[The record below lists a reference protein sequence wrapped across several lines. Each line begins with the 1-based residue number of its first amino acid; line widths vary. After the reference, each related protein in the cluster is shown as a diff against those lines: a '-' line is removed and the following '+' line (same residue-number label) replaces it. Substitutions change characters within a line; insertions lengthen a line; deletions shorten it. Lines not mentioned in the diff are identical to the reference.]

1 MEFTI
6 STEELSKGLYR
17 AQGIV
22 EKKSGMPILSNVLF
36 VATPDQKI
44 TISATDLEISMI
56 GEYKAE
62 VKTEGRVTVSAKH
75 LYEIVRYMPK
85 GQLKIKKLDNNWAE
99 VRSGSI
105 EYKIMGMPA
114 EDFQNIPEVNLS
126 ELAEIDCS
134 SLKKLISKTIYSI
147 SNDETRYV
155 LNGAYLESVG
165 DSALRMVATDGHR
178 LAMMDVDTKD
188 KILQKIFTK
197 GIIIPKKGLIE
208 MQRLLESDQVKCK
221 IGIDKNSLIFH
232 MDSLTIVMRL
242 LEGTFPEYN
251 HVIPKDL
258 KTKIVLDRKSFFES
272 LRRVSIL
279 AQDRTDRTLSIK
291 LNLNKGKMQ
300 VTTNN
305 PDLGE
310 AREDIS
316 IDYNGKEFSVG
327 FNARYLMDALSSI
340 ETEKVD
346 FSIEDD
352 LSPGMLKPFDDKTY
366 TCVVMPMRI

>member
-1 MEFTI
+1 MDFSI

-36 VATPDQKI
+36 HALPDQRI

-56 GEYKAE
+56 GEHKAE
-62 VKTEGRVTVSAKH
+62 VAKEGRVTVSAKH

-85 GQLKIKKLDNNWAE
+85 GMVRMRKLENNWAE
-99 VRSGSI
+99 VKSGKI
-105 EYKIMGMPA
+105 EFKILGMPP
-114 EDFQNIPEVNLS
+114 EDFQSIPEVDVSKLS
-126 ELAEIDCS
+126 VIDS
-134 SLKKLISKTIYSI
+134 AGLKTLISKTLYSV

-155 LNGAYLESVG
+155 LNGAFMEAIG
-165 DSALRMVATDGHR
+165 DEALRMVATDGHR
-178 LAMMDVDTKD
+178 LAMMDMPIKNAE
-188 KILQKIFTK
+188 LARSFSK
-197 GIIIPKKGLIE
+197 GVIIPKKGLME
-208 MQRLLESDQVKCK
+208 MQRLLDAEGSECR
-221 IGIDKNSLIFH
+221 IGLEKNSFVFH
-232 MDSLTIVMRL
+232 MNSLTIVMRL

-258 KTKIVLDRKSFFES
+258 KTKIKLDRKAFFES

-291 LNLNKGKMQ
+291 LNLSKGNMQ
-300 VTTNN
+300 ITTNN

-310 AREDIS
+310 GREDVAVEYS
-316 IDYNGKEFSVG
+316 GKDFSVG
-327 FNARYLMDALSSI
+327 FNARYLMDALSAI
-340 ETEKVD
+340 ESESVE

-352 LSPGMLKPFDDKTY
+352 LSPGMLKPIDNDRY
-366 TCVVMPMRI
+366 VCVVMPMRI

>member
-6 STEELSKGLYR
+6 STDELSKGLYR

-36 VATPDQKI
+36 SALPDQRI
-44 TISATDLEISMI
+44 FISATDLEISMI

-62 VKTEGRVTVSAKH
+62 VVNEGRVTVSAKH

-85 GQLKIKKLDNNWAE
+85 GKVRIKKLENNWAE
-99 VRSGSI
+99 VKSGNI
-105 EYKIMGMPA
+105 EFKIMGMPA
-114 EDFQNIPEVNLS
+114 EDFQSIPEVKVDDL
-126 ELAEIDCS
+126 LEIDS
-134 SLKKLISKTIYSI
+134 LDLKKLISKTLYSV

-155 LNGAYLESVG
+155 LNGAYLEATG
-165 DSALRMVATDGHR
+165 DSCLRMVATDGHR
-178 LAMMDVDTKD
+178 LAMMDIDTKN
-188 KILQKIFTK
+188 KELSKEFSK
-197 GIIIPKKGLIE
+197 GIIIPKKGLLEI
-208 MQRLLESDQVKCK
+208 QRLLETEDVKCK
-221 IGIDKNSLIFH
+221 IGIEKNSLIFH
-232 MDSLTIVMRL
+232 VDSLTIIMRL

-258 KTKIVLDRKSFFES
+258 KTKILLDRKSFFES

-291 LNLNKGKMQ
+291 LNLSKSKMQ
-300 VTTNN
+300 ITTNN

-310 AREDIS
+310 AREDIDIEYS
-316 IDYNGKEFSVG
+316 GKEFSVG

-340 ETEKVD
+340 EKEKVE

-352 LSPGMLKPFDDKTY
+352 LSPGMIKPIDDKNY